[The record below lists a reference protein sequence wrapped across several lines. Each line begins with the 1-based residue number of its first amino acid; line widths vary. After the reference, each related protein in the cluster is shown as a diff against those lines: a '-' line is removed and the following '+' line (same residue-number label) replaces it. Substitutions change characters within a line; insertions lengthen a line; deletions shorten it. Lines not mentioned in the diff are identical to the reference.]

1 MATKGGGEFFGEVGS
16 FDEGYEFD
24 AVVLDDSIL
33 PHPLDLNVRQ
43 RIERAVYLSLDLCGG
58 IKEKYVCGE
67 KIDMRG
73 GGCNA

>member
-1 MATKGGGEFFGEVGS
+1 MNNFIIKGNICFSTSGKELKTLS
-16 FDEGYEFD
+16 GY

-67 KIDMRG
+67 KIG
-73 GGCNA
+73 Y